1 MEYAIASN
9 GEMMQMRSKAQQDH
23 FLVVLVLL
31 MLLILQLI
39 FSTPMIT
46 MVQGESLIYQVMAL
60 KMLAQMMV

>member
-1 MEYAIASN
+1 
-9 GEMMQMRSKAQQDH
+9 MRSKAQQDH